1 MLEYKNPAVTVDSI
15 ILRMHNQQLEV
26 LTMKR
31 TDEPYRDKL
40 SLIGGFVKY
49 GETIDESLLRV
60 LKNKAQLELSSADQA
75 IVLPIV
81 SDGKPDI
88 RGWIFTVPV
97 VVMLKDLQIVDANLQ
112 FKSVSLDVS
121 GKLVFDEKLA
131 FDHNHVLELSLN
143 YLRNQLLLHN
153 YKILRPLLNEPF
165 TSRELYNAVHLLTG
179 VDKTLSNFMRETA
192 VKKSLVSTG
201 ERVTAKSGGPSGQPA
216 LLYMWS

>member
-88 RGWIFTVPV
+88 RG
-97 VVMLKDLQIVDANLQ
+97 
-112 FKSVSLDVS
+112 
-121 GKLVFDEKLA
+121 
-131 FDHNHVLELSLN
+131 
-143 YLRNQLLLHN
+143 
-153 YKILRPLLNEPF
+153 
-165 TSRELYNAVHLLTG
+165 
-179 VDKTLSNFMRETA
+179 
-192 VKKSLVSTG
+192 
-201 ERVTAKSGGPSGQPA
+201 
-216 LLYMWS
+216 